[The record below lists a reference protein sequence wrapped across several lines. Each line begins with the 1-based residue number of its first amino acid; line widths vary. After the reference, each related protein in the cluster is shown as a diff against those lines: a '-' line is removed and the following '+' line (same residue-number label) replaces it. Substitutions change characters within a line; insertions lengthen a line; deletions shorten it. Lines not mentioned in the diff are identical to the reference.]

1 MPSFANV
8 HTGIVAV
15 DSIQSLAY
23 VLKIGCFVV
32 VQFYL
37 LQEIKVDACRSQDA
51 AMVFL
56 STPPGQ
62 RARTPIR
69 N

>member
-8 HTGIVAV
+8 HIGIVAV

-23 VLKIGCFVV
+23 VLKIGCFGV

-37 LQEIKVDACRSQDA
+37 LQKSGLMRVDLKVRQ
-51 AMVFL
+51 
-56 STPPGQ
+56 
-62 RARTPIR
+62 
-69 N
+69 